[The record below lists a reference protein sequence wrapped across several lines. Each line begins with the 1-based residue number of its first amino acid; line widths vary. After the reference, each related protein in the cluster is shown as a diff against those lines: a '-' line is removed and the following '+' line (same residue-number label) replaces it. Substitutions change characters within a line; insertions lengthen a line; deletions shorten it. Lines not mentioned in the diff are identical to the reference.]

1 MFKFN
6 FNNLGPIKNGA
17 ITLAP
22 LTIICGRNN
31 VGKTYISHAIYACL
45 LETKNNFTRLNHTE
59 IQSALKSDQEIQLDV
74 DIQITDIRKL
84 IPSLKDIQNEVSSTL
99 SKGGLAKFFS
109 SNPIFNELK
118 IEFEFNIDIENL
130 IYEKNIDEQYNINPY
145 NITFHKSINSYE
157 LTTTYRKKEN
167 TTEGGPGPAFL
178 TLILIKDIIN
188 SLINIDPCIATS
200 ERTGIALFQP
210 VFDAFNNQLSKDT
223 YEIKIK
229 KYRESTKHIT
239 NSILKLNDFPQPII
253 DNLEFIRL
261 RDTQNTTTQLKN
273 ISILHKQLSKLTG
286 GDFSEKSNS
295 IEFKPLNSNITI
307 PFSMASSSSK
317 SIYLIEKFIKK
328 KAKPGS
334 ILIIDEPELNLHI
347 DNQLQMANLLA
358 TLVNSGVQVIITT
371 HSDHMLREINVL
383 MMLGSKIADPDE
395 KIDILNEYNID
406 ESSVLNPE
414 MVKAYV
420 VSSKEGKVFDVTKTK
435 FGLDLDLFNN
445 EIITNNRKIRN
456 IQDSLFN

>member
-1 MFKFN
+1 MFKFS
-6 FNNLGPIKNGA
+6 FNNLGPIKDGN

-22 LTIICGRNN
+22 FTIICGRNN

-45 LETKNNFTRLNHTE
+45 LEAKKNITSLNHSE
-59 IQSALKSDQEIQLDV
+59 VQYALKADKEIKLDI
-74 DIQITDIRKL
+74 DIQTTDIRKL
-84 IPSLKDIQNEVSSTL
+84 IPSQKDIQNEVNSTL

-109 SNPIFNELK
+109 SNSTFNELK
-118 IEFEFNIDIENL
+118 IEFEFNIDIEKL
-130 IYEKNIDEQYNINPY
+130 IYEKNIDEQHNIGPH

-167 TTEGGPGPAFL
+167 SVDGGLGHAFL
-178 TLILIKDIIN
+178 RLLLVKEIIN
-188 SLINIDPCIATS
+188 TLINIDPYIATS

-210 VFDAFNNQLSKDT
+210 AFDAFNNQLNKDT

-229 KYRESTKHIT
+229 KSRESIKHIE

-261 RDTQNTTTQLKN
+261 RDTQNSIDQLKN
-273 ISILHKQLSKLTG
+273 TSALDKQLSKLIG
-286 GDFSEKSNS
+286 GNFSEKSNS
-295 IEFKPLNSNITI
+295 IEFKPLDSNVTI

-317 SIYLIEKFIKK
+317 SIFLIEKFIKR

-347 DNQLQMANLLA
+347 DNQLEMANLLA

-383 MMLGSKIADPDE
+383 MMLGSKEADTDE
-395 KIDILNEYNID
+395 KMDILKEYNID
-406 ESSVLNPE
+406 ESSILDPA

-420 VSSKEGKVFDVTKTK
+420 VSAKEGKVFDVKKTK
-435 FGLDLDLFNN
+435 FGLNLDLFND

-456 IQDSLFN
+456 IQESLFN